1 MKYLSH
7 KTKEKSNLNSIHFI
21 QNEWN
26 PYDIT
31 IFHNIIALNTNIG
44 YFTLEEFLNSFND
57 ASQLNYMEPEYKE
70 KVVEAYWE
78 NQEEF
83 PNEDLMYFDGDFSYR
98 DKVLIANYS
107 KNTKMLEQILA
118 DSNASIRQEL
128 IKRKDLPP
136 YIVDQLICDS
146 DTGIRLGILDLL
158 PLTKEQIKLYIKEN
172 EERIVATLFTKYGES
187 FDDEMV
193 DYFVK
198 NGSNEIREEIS
209 AFPFTNITL
218 TDEQIDFLSQSENS
232 SLRTKEHLILYHRVS
247 ERIINFL
254 LNLND
259 ISLIKAIAYHRND
272 LTKAM
277 VDKIIESNDNAAMLS
292 LLQNTQL
299 CLKSTSL
306 YQYATLQILK
316 SDDIELLKIA
326 ISYYTRMQNITY
338 LRLPT
343 ELIEHLIQVNYKKG
357 GLKFSNFILRIQGIP
372 QYLAELIILNSLTHC
387 KIDSEPE
394 KYNWYYT
401 LKKNAQYQL
410 IIQKVMDYIMI

>member
-7 KTKEKSNLNSIHFI
+7 KTKEKSNLNSTHFI

-26 PYDIT
+26 PYNIT

-57 ASQLNYMEPEYKE
+57 ASQLNYLEPEYKE

-107 KNTKMLEQILA
+107 KNTKMLERILA

-128 IKRKDLPP
+128 IKRTDLPS

-146 DTGIRLGILDLL
+146 DTGIRFGILDLL
-158 PLTKEQIKLYIKEN
+158 PLTKEQIKLYVKEN
-172 EERIVATLFTKYGES
+172 DERIVATLLAKYGES

-198 NGSNEIREEIS
+198 NGSNEIKEEIS
-209 AFPFTNITL
+209 AFHFTNITL
-218 TDEQIDFLSQSENS
+218 TDEQIDFLCQSENS
-232 SLRTKEHLILYHRVS
+232 NLRTKEHLISSHKLS
-247 ERIINFL
+247 ERVLNFL
-254 LNLND
+254 LNLNN
-259 ISLIKAIAYHRND
+259 ISLIRAIAYYRYD
-272 LTKAM
+272 LTKSM
-277 VDKIIESNDNAAMLS
+277 VEKIIESNEHSAMLS
-292 LLQNTQL
+292 LLQNSKL
-299 CLKSTSL
+299 CLNSTSL
-306 YQYATLQILK
+306 YQYAALQILK
-316 SDDIELLKIA
+316 SDDIELLKVA
-326 ISYYTRMQNITY
+326 LGYYARMQDINY

-343 ELIEHLIQVNYKKG
+343 ELMEHLVQVNDKKG
-357 GLKFSNFILRIQGIP
+357 GHKFINFLLRVQGIP
-372 QYLAELIILNSLTHC
+372 QYLVELVIFDSLT
-387 KIDSEPE
+387 KSKTDRMSV

-401 LKKNAQYQL
+401 LNKNSQYQL
-410 IIQKVMDYIMI
+410 IIQKVMNIL

>member
-1 MKYLSH
+1 MKHLFAKPKK
-7 KTKEKSNLNSIHFI
+7 KTNLADTHSSQDEF
-21 QNEWN
+21 N
-26 PYDIT
+26 PCNIT
-31 IFHNIIALNTNIG
+31 IFHNIIATHTGFLTLDE
-44 YFTLEEFLNSFND
+44 FTNSFND
-57 ASQLNYMEPEYKE
+57 ASQLNYFEPEYKE
-70 KVVEAYWE
+70 KVVQAYWE
-78 NQEEF
+78 NQREF

-98 DKVLIANYS
+98 DKILIANYS
-107 KNTKMLEQILA
+107 KNIKMLEQILA
-118 DSNASIRQEL
+118 DSNTSIRQEL
-128 IKRKDLPP
+128 TKRKDLPP

-146 DTGIRLGILDLL
+146 DTYIRLRMIDSH
-158 PLTKEQIKLYIKEN
+158 PLTKEQIKLYIKEDD
-172 EERIVATLFTKYGES
+172 ERIVVTLFTKYIHI

-198 NGSNEIREEIS
+198 NGSNELKDEIS
-209 AFPFTNITL
+209 AFPFTNIAL
-218 TDEQIDFLSQSENS
+218 TDEQIDFLSQAENS
-232 SLRTKEHLILYHRVS
+232 SLRTKEHLIIYHRVS
-247 ERIINFL
+247 ERVINSL

-259 ISLIKAIAYHRND
+259 ISLIKAIAYHRHD

-277 VDKIIESNDNAAMLS
+277 VDKIIESNDNSAMLS
-292 LLQNTQL
+292 VLQNTQL

-306 YQYATLQILK
+306 YQYVALQVLK

-326 ISYYTRMQNITY
+326 ISYYARMQNIAY

-372 QYLAELIILNSLTHC
+372 QYLAELIIFNSLTHC
-387 KIDSEPE
+387 KIDSESE

-410 IIQKVMDYIMI
+410 IIQKVMNYIMI

>member
-1 MKYLSH
+1 MKYLFY
-7 KTKEKSNLNSIHFI
+7 KTKEKTNLADTNSIQDEH
-21 QNEWN
+21 NLC
-26 PYDIT
+26 DIT
-31 IFHNIIALNTNIG
+31 IFHNIIATYTGFLTL
-44 YFTLEEFLNSFND
+44 YEFTNSFND
-57 ASQLNYMEPEYKE
+57 ASQLNYFEPEYKE
-70 KVVEAYWE
+70 KVVQAYWE
-78 NQEEF
+78 NQREF

-98 DKVLIANYS
+98 DKILIANYS
-107 KNTKMLEQILA
+107 KNIKMLEQILA

-128 IKRKDLPP
+128 TKRKDLPP

-146 DTGIRLGILDLL
+146 DTCIRLGMIDSH
-158 PLTKEQIKLYIKEN
+158 PLTKEQIKLYVKEDY
-172 EERIVATLFTKYGES
+172 ERIVATLFTKYIHT

-209 AFPFTNITL
+209 SFPFTNIVL
-218 TDEQIDFLSQSENS
+218 TDEQIDFLAQSENS
-232 SLRTKEHLILYHRVS
+232 SLRTKEHLISYHRLS
-247 ERIINFL
+247 ERVINSL

-259 ISLIKAIAYHRND
+259 ISLIKAIAYHRHD

-306 YQYATLQILK
+306 YQYVALQVLK

-326 ISYYTRMQNITY
+326 ISYYARMQNITY

-343 ELIEHLIQVNYKKG
+343 ELIEQLIQVNYKKG

-387 KIDSEPE
+387 KIDSESE

-410 IIQKVMDYIMI
+410 IIQKVMNYIMI

>member
-57 ASQLNYMEPEYKE
+57 ASQLDYLEPEYKE

-78 NQEEF
+78 NQNEF
-83 PNEDLMYFDGDFSYR
+83 PNEDLMCFDGDFSYR

-118 DSNASIRQEL
+118 DSNSSIRQEL

-146 DTGIRLGILDLL
+146 DTGIRFGILDLL
-158 PLTKEQIKLYIKEN
+158 PLTKEQIKLYVKEN
-172 EERIVATLFTKYGES
+172 DERIVATLLAKYGES

-198 NGSNEIREEIS
+198 NGSNEIKEEIS
-209 AFPFTNITL
+209 AFHFTNITL
-218 TDEQIDFLSQSENS
+218 TDEQIDFLCQSENS
-232 SLRTKEHLILYHRVS
+232 NLRTKEHLISSHKLS
-247 ERIINFL
+247 ERVLNFL
-254 LNLND
+254 LNLNN
-259 ISLIKAIAYHRND
+259 ISLIRAIAYYRHD

-277 VDKIIESNDNAAMLS
+277 IDKIIESNEDSAMLS
-292 LLQNTQL
+292 LLQNSKL
-299 CLKSTSL
+299 CLNSTSL
-306 YQYATLQILK
+306 YQYAALQILK
-316 SDDIELLKIA
+316 SDDIELLKVA
-326 ISYYTRMQNITY
+326 LGYYARMQDINY

-343 ELIEHLIQVNYKKG
+343 ELMEHLVQVNDKKG
-357 GLKFSNFILRIQGIP
+357 GHKFINFLLRVQGIP
-372 QYLAELIILNSLTHC
+372 QYLVELVIFDSLTKC
-387 KIDSEPE
+387 KTDRMSV

-401 LKKNAQYQL
+401 LNKNSQYQL
-410 IIQKVMDYIMI
+410 IIQKVMNYITF

>member
-118 DSNASIRQEL
+118 DSNSSIRQEL

-146 DTGIRLGILDLL
+146 DTGIRFGILDLL
-158 PLTKEQIKLYIKEN
+158 PLTKEQIKLYVKEN
-172 EERIVATLFTKYGES
+172 DERIVATLLAKYGES

-198 NGSNEIREEIS
+198 NGSNEIKEEIS

-218 TDEQIDFLSQSENS
+218 TDEQIDFLCQLENS
-232 SLRTKEHLILYHRVS
+232 NLRTKEHLISSHKLS
-247 ERIINFL
+247 ERVLNFL
-254 LNLND
+254 LNLNN
-259 ISLIKAIAYHRND
+259 ISLIRAIAYYRYD
-272 LTKAM
+272 LTKSM
-277 VDKIIESNDNAAMLS
+277 VEKIIESNEHSAMLS
-292 LLQNTQL
+292 LLQNSKL

-306 YQYATLQILK
+306 YQYAALQILK
-316 SDDIELLKIA
+316 SDDIELLKVA
-326 ISYYTRMQNITY
+326 LGYYARMQDITY

-343 ELIEHLIQVNYKKG
+343 ELMEHLVQVNDKKG
-357 GLKFSNFILRIQGIP
+357 GHKFINFLLRVQGIP
-372 QYLAELIILNSLTHC
+372 QYLVELVIFDSLIKCKTDRMLVKHNLYYILN
-387 KIDSEPE
+387 
-394 KYNWYYT
+394 
-401 LKKNAQYQL
+401 KNTQYQL
-410 IIQKVMDYIMI
+410 IIQKVMNYIMV

>member
-57 ASQLNYMEPEYKE
+57 ASQLDYLEPEYKE

-78 NQEEF
+78 NQNEF
-83 PNEDLMYFDGDFSYR
+83 PNEDLMCFDGDFSYR

-118 DSNASIRQEL
+118 DSNSSIRQEL

-146 DTGIRLGILDLL
+146 DTGIRFGILDLL
-158 PLTKEQIKLYIKEN
+158 PLTKEQIKLYVKEN
-172 EERIVATLFTKYGES
+172 DERIVATLLAKYGES

-198 NGSNEIREEIS
+198 NGSNEIKEEIS

-232 SLRTKEHLILYHRVS
+232 SLRTKEHLISSHKLS
-247 ERIINFL
+247 ERVLNFL
-254 LNLND
+254 LNLNN
-259 ISLIKAIAYHRND
+259 ISLIRAIAYYRYD
-272 LTKAM
+272 LTKSM
-277 VDKIIESNDNAAMLS
+277 VEKIIESNEHSAMLS
-292 LLQNTQL
+292 LLQNSKL

-306 YQYATLQILK
+306 YQYAALQILK
-316 SDDIELLKIA
+316 SDDIELLKVA
-326 ISYYTRMQNITY
+326 LGYYARMQDITY

-343 ELIEHLIQVNYKKG
+343 ELMEHLVQVNDKKG
-357 GLKFSNFILRIQGIP
+357 GHKFINFLLRVQGIP
-372 QYLAELIILNSLTHC
+372 QYLVELVIFDSLTKC
-387 KIDSEPE
+387 KTDRMSV
-394 KYNWYYT
+394 KHNWYYI
-401 LKKNAQYQL
+401 LNKNTQYQL
-410 IIQKVMDYIMI
+410 IIQKVMNIL

>member
-57 ASQLNYMEPEYKE
+57 ASQLDYLEPEYKE

-107 KNTKMLEQILA
+107 KNTEMLERILA

-136 YIVDQLICDS
+136 YIVDQLICDL
-146 DTGIRLGILDLL
+146 DTGIRFGILDLL
-158 PLTKEQIKLYIKEN
+158 PLTKEQIKLYVKEN
-172 EERIVATLFTKYGES
+172 DERIVATLLAKYGES

-198 NGSNEIREEIS
+198 NGSNEIKEEIS
-209 AFPFTNITL
+209 AFHFTNITL
-218 TDEQIDFLSQSENS
+218 TDEQIDFLIQAENS
-232 SLRTKEHLILYHRVS
+232 SLRTKEHLISSHKLS
-247 ERIINFL
+247 ERVLNFL
-254 LNLND
+254 LNLNN
-259 ISLIKAIAYHRND
+259 ISLIRAIAYYRYD
-272 LTKAM
+272 LTKSM
-277 VDKIIESNDNAAMLS
+277 VEKIIESNEHSAMLS
-292 LLQNTQL
+292 LLQNSKL

-306 YQYATLQILK
+306 YQYAALQILK
-316 SDDIELLKIA
+316 SDDIELLKVA
-326 ISYYTRMQNITY
+326 LGYYARMQDITY

-343 ELIEHLIQVNYKKG
+343 ELIEHLVQVNDKKG
-357 GLKFSNFILRIQGIP
+357 GHKFINFLLRVQGIP
-372 QYLAELIILNSLTHC
+372 QYLVELVIFDSLAKC
-387 KIDSEPE
+387 KTDRMSV
-394 KYNWYYT
+394 KYNWYYI
-401 LKKNAQYQL
+401 LNKNSQYQL
-410 IIQKVMDYIMI
+410 IIQKVMNIL

>member
-57 ASQLNYMEPEYKE
+57 ASQLDYLEPEYKE

-78 NQEEF
+78 NQNEF
-83 PNEDLMYFDGDFSYR
+83 PNEDLMCFDGDFSYR

-146 DTGIRLGILDLL
+146 DTGIRFGILDLL
-158 PLTKEQIKLYIKEN
+158 PLTKEQIKLYVKEN
-172 EERIVATLFTKYGES
+172 DERIVATLFAKYGET

-198 NGSNEIREEIS
+198 NGSNEIKEEIS
-209 AFPFTNITL
+209 AFHFTNITL
-218 TDEQIDFLSQSENS
+218 TDEQIDFLIQSENS
-232 SLRTKEHLILYHRVS
+232 SLRTKEHLISSHKLS
-247 ERIINFL
+247 ERVLNFL
-254 LNLND
+254 LNLNN
-259 ISLIKAIAYHRND
+259 ISLIRAIAYYRHN

-277 VDKIIESNDNAAMLS
+277 IDKIIESNEDSAMLS
-292 LLQNTQL
+292 LLQNTKL

-306 YQYATLQILK
+306 YQYAALQILK
-316 SDDIELLKIA
+316 SDDIELLKVA
-326 ISYYTRMQNITY
+326 LGYYARMQDIIY

-343 ELIEHLIQVNYKKG
+343 ELMVHLVQVNDKKG
-357 GLKFSNFILRIQGIP
+357 GHKFINFLLRVQGIP
-372 QYLAELIILNSLTHC
+372 QYLVELVIFDSLTKC
-387 KIDSEPE
+387 KTDRMSV

-401 LKKNAQYQL
+401 LNKNSQYQP
-410 IIQKVMDYIMI
+410 IIQKVMNIL

>member
-7 KTKEKSNLNSIHFI
+7 KTKEKSNLNSTHFI
-21 QNEWN
+21 QNEWD

-146 DTGIRLGILDLL
+146 NTGIRLGILDLL
-158 PLTKEQIKLYIKEN
+158 PLTKEQIKLYVKEN
-172 EERIVATLFTKYGES
+172 DERIVATLLAKYGES

-198 NGSNEIREEIS
+198 NGSNEIKEEIS
-209 AFPFTNITL
+209 AFHFTNITL
-218 TDEQIDFLSQSENS
+218 TDEQIDFLIQSENS
-232 SLRTKEHLILYHRVS
+232 SLRTKEHLISSHKLS
-247 ERIINFL
+247 ERVLNFL
-254 LNLND
+254 LNLNN
-259 ISLIKAIAYHRND
+259 ISLIRAIAYYRYD

-277 VDKIIESNDNAAMLS
+277 IDKIIKSNEHSAMLS
-292 LLQNTQL
+292 LLQNSKL

-306 YQYATLQILK
+306 YQYAALQILK
-316 SDDIELLKIA
+316 SDDIELLKVA
-326 ISYYTRMQNITY
+326 LGYYARMQDITY

-343 ELIEHLIQVNYKKG
+343 ELIEHLVQVNDKKG
-357 GLKFSNFILRIQGIP
+357 GHKFINFLLRVQGIP
-372 QYLAELIILNSLTHC
+372 QYLVELVIFDSLAKC
-387 KIDSEPE
+387 KTDRMSV
-394 KYNWYYT
+394 KYNWYYI
-401 LKKNAQYQL
+401 LNKNSQYQL
-410 IIQKVMDYIMI
+410 IIQKVMNIL

>member
-57 ASQLNYMEPEYKE
+57 ASQLNYLEPEYKE

-83 PNEDLMYFDGDFSYR
+83 PNEDLIYFDGDFSYR

-136 YIVDQLICDS
+136 YIVAQLICDS
-146 DTGIRLGILDLL
+146 DIGIRLGILDLL
-158 PLTKEQIKLYIKEN
+158 PLTKEQIKLYVKEN
-172 EERIVATLFTKYGES
+172 DERIVATLLAKYGES

-198 NGSNEIREEIS
+198 NGSNEIKEEIS
-209 AFPFTNITL
+209 AFHFTNITL
-218 TDEQIDFLSQSENS
+218 TDDQIDFLIQSENS
-232 SLRTKEHLILYHRVS
+232 SLRTKEHLISSHKLS
-247 ERIINFL
+247 EPVLNFL
-254 LNLND
+254 LNLNN
-259 ISLIKAIAYHRND
+259 ISLIRAIAYYRHD
-272 LTKAM
+272 LTKEM
-277 VDKIIESNDNAAMLS
+277 INKIIESNEDSAMLS
-292 LLQNTQL
+292 LLQNSKL

-306 YQYATLQILK
+306 YQYAALQILK
-316 SDDIELLKIA
+316 SDDIELLKVA
-326 ISYYTRMQNITY
+326 LGYYARMQDITY

-343 ELIEHLIQVNYKKG
+343 ELIEHLVQVNDKKG
-357 GLKFSNFILRIQGIP
+357 GHKFINFLLRVQGIP
-372 QYLAELIILNSLTHC
+372 QYLVELVIFDSLTKC
-387 KIDSEPE
+387 KTDRMSV
-394 KYNWYYT
+394 KYNWYYI
-401 LKKNAQYQL
+401 LNKNSQYQL
-410 IIQKVMDYIMI
+410 IIQKVMNIL

>member
-1 MKYLSH
+1 MKHIFY
-7 KTKEKSNLNSIHFI
+7 KPKETVNQTITLYPI
-21 QNEWN
+21 QDNEN
-26 PYDIT
+26 VKDIT
-31 IFHNIIALNTNIG
+31 IFHNIIATHNWFLTLDE
-44 YFTLEEFLNSFND
+44 FTNSFND
-57 ASQLNYMEPEYKE
+57 ASQLDYLEPEYKE
-70 KVVEAYWE
+70 KVVQTYWE
-78 NQEEF
+78 NQKEF
-83 PNEDLMYFDGDFSYR
+83 PNEDLMYFDGNFSYR
-98 DKVLIANYS
+98 DKILIANYS

-118 DSNASIRQEL
+118 DSNALIRQEL
-128 IKRKDLPP
+128 TKRKDLPL

-146 DTGIRLGILDLL
+146 DTCIRLGMIDSH
-158 PLTKEQIKLYIKEN
+158 PLTKEQIKLYIKEDD
-172 EERIVATLFTKYGES
+172 ERIVATLFAKYIHI

-198 NGSNEIREEIS
+198 NGSNEIKEEIS
-209 AFPFTNITL
+209 AFPFTNIVL

-232 SLRTKEHLILYHRVS
+232 SLITKEHLISYHKLS
-247 ERIINFL
+247 ERVINSL

-259 ISLIKAIAYHRND
+259 ISLIKAISYHRHD
-272 LTKAM
+272 LTKEM
-277 VDKIIESNDNAAMLS
+277 VDKIIESNDNASMLS

-306 YQYATLQILK
+306 YQYAALKILK
-316 SDDIELLKIA
+316 NDDIELLKIA
-326 ISYYTRMQNITY
+326 ISYYIRMQNITY

-372 QYLAELIILNSLTHC
+372 QYLAELIIFNSLTHC
-387 KIDSEPE
+387 KIDSKSE

-410 IIQKVMDYIMI
+410 IIQKVMNYIMI

>member
-57 ASQLNYMEPEYKE
+57 ASQLDYLEPEYKE

-78 NQEEF
+78 NQNEF
-83 PNEDLMYFDGDFSYR
+83 PNEDLMCFDGDFSYR

-118 DSNASIRQEL
+118 DSNSSIRQEL

-146 DTGIRLGILDLL
+146 DTGIRFGILDLL
-158 PLTKEQIKLYIKEN
+158 PLTKEQIKLYVKEN
-172 EERIVATLFTKYGES
+172 DERIVATLLAKYGES

-198 NGSNEIREEIS
+198 NGSNEIKEEIS
-209 AFPFTNITL
+209 AFHFTNITL
-218 TDEQIDFLSQSENS
+218 TDEQIDFLIQSENS
-232 SLRTKEHLILYHRVS
+232 SLRTKEHLISSHKLS
-247 ERIINFL
+247 ERVLNFL
-254 LNLND
+254 LNLNN
-259 ISLIKAIAYHRND
+259 ISLIRAIAYYRYD
-272 LTKAM
+272 LTKSM
-277 VDKIIESNDNAAMLS
+277 VEKIIESNEHSAMLS
-292 LLQNTQL
+292 LFQNTKL

-306 YQYATLQILK
+306 YQYAALQILK
-316 SDDIELLKIA
+316 SDDIELLKVA
-326 ISYYTRMQNITY
+326 LGYYSRMQDITY

-343 ELIEHLIQVNYKKG
+343 ELMEHLVQVNDKKG
-357 GLKFSNFILRIQGIP
+357 GHKFINFLLRIQGIP
-372 QYLAELIILNSLTHC
+372 QYLVELVIFDSLTKC
-387 KIDSEPE
+387 KTDRMSV

-401 LKKNAQYQL
+401 LNKNSQYQL
-410 IIQKVMDYIMI
+410 IIQKVMNIL

>member
-7 KTKEKSNLNSIHFI
+7 KTKEKSNLNSTHFI

-57 ASQLNYMEPEYKE
+57 ASQLNYLEPEYKE
-70 KVVEAYWE
+70 NVVEAYWE

-107 KNTKMLEQILA
+107 KNTKMLERILA

-146 DTGIRLGILDLL
+146 DTGIRFGILDLL
-158 PLTKEQIKLYIKEN
+158 PLSKEQIKLYVKEN
-172 EERIVATLFTKYGES
+172 DERIVATLLAKYSES

-198 NGSNEIREEIS
+198 NGSNEIKEEIA
-209 AFPFTNITL
+209 AFHFTNITL
-218 TDEQIDFLSQSENS
+218 TDDQIDFLIQAENS
-232 SLRTKEHLILYHRVS
+232 SLRTKEHLISSHKLS
-247 ERIINFL
+247 EPVLNFL
-254 LNLND
+254 LNLNN
-259 ISLIKAIAYHRND
+259 ISLIIAIAYYRHD
-272 LTKAM
+272 LTKSM
-277 VDKIIESNDNAAMLS
+277 IDKIIESNELSAMLS
-292 LLQNTQL
+292 LLQNTKL

-306 YQYATLQILK
+306 YQYAALRILK
-316 SDDIELLKIA
+316 SDDIELLKVA
-326 ISYYTRMQNITY
+326 LGYYARMQDITY

-343 ELIEHLIQVNYKKG
+343 ELMGHLVQVNDKKG
-357 GLKFSNFILRIQGIP
+357 GHKFINFLLRVQGIP
-372 QYLAELIILNSLTHC
+372 QYLVELVIFDSLTKC
-387 KIDSEPE
+387 KTDRMSV
-394 KYNWYYT
+394 KYNWYYI
-401 LKKNAQYQL
+401 LNKNSQYQL
-410 IIQKVMDYIMI
+410 IIQKVMNYITF

>member
-1 MKYLSH
+1 MKHIFY
-7 KTKEKSNLNSIHFI
+7 KPKETVNQTITLYPI
-21 QNEWN
+21 QDNEN
-26 PYDIT
+26 VKDIT
-31 IFHNIIALNTNIG
+31 IFHNIIATHNWFLTLDE
-44 YFTLEEFLNSFND
+44 FTNSFND
-57 ASQLNYMEPEYKE
+57 ASQLDYLEPEYKE
-70 KVVEAYWE
+70 KVVQTYWE
-78 NQEEF
+78 NQKEF
-83 PNEDLMYFDGDFSYR
+83 PNEDLMYFDGDFSSR
-98 DKVLIANYS
+98 DKILIANYS

-118 DSNASIRQEL
+118 DSNTLIRQEL
-128 IKRKDLPP
+128 TKRKDLPL

-146 DTGIRLGILDLL
+146 DTYIRLGMIDSH
-158 PLTKEQIKLYIKEN
+158 PLTKEQIKLYIKEDD
-172 EERIVATLFTKYGES
+172 ERIVATLLAKYIHI

-198 NGSNEIREEIS
+198 NGSNEIKEEIS
-209 AFPFTNITL
+209 AFPFTNIVL

-232 SLRTKEHLILYHRVS
+232 SLITKEHLISYHKLS
-247 ERIINFL
+247 ERVINSL

-259 ISLIKAIAYHRND
+259 ISLIKAIAYHRHD
-272 LTKAM
+272 LTKEM
-277 VDKIIESNDNAAMLS
+277 VDKIIESNDNASMLS

-306 YQYATLQILK
+306 YQYVALKILK

-326 ISYYTRMQNITY
+326 ISYYVRMQNITY

-372 QYLAELIILNSLTHC
+372 QYLAELIIFNSLTHC
-387 KIDSEPE
+387 KIDSKSE

-410 IIQKVMDYIMI
+410 IIQKVMNYIMI

>member
-7 KTKEKSNLNSIHFI
+7 KTKEKSNLNSTHFI

-57 ASQLNYMEPEYKE
+57 ASQLNYLEPEYKE
-70 KVVEAYWE
+70 NVVEAYWE

-107 KNTKMLEQILA
+107 KNTKMLERILA

-146 DTGIRLGILDLL
+146 DTGIRFGILDLL
-158 PLTKEQIKLYIKEN
+158 PLSKEQIKLYVKEN
-172 EERIVATLFTKYGES
+172 DERIVATLLAKYSES

-198 NGSNEIREEIS
+198 NGSNEIKEEIS
-209 AFPFTNITL
+209 AFHFTNITL
-218 TDEQIDFLSQSENS
+218 TDEQIDFLIQSENS
-232 SLRTKEHLILYHRVS
+232 SLRTKEHLISSHKLS
-247 ERIINFL
+247 ERVLNFL
-254 LNLND
+254 LNLNN
-259 ISLIKAIAYHRND
+259 ISLIIAIAYYRYD
-272 LTKAM
+272 LTKSM
-277 VDKIIESNDNAAMLS
+277 IDKIIKSNEHSAMFS
-292 LLQNTQL
+292 LLQNTKL

-306 YQYATLQILK
+306 YQYAALQILK
-316 SDDIELLKIA
+316 SDDIELLKVA
-326 ISYYTRMQNITY
+326 LGYYARMQDITY

-343 ELIEHLIQVNYKKG
+343 ELMEHLAQVNDKKG
-357 GLKFSNFILRIQGIP
+357 GHKFINFLLRVQGIP
-372 QYLAELIILNSLTHC
+372 QYLVELVIFDSLAKC
-387 KIDSEPE
+387 KTDRMSV
-394 KYNWYYT
+394 KYNWYYI
-401 LKKNAQYQL
+401 LNKNSQYQL
-410 IIQKVMDYIMI
+410 IIQKVMNIL

>member
-57 ASQLNYMEPEYKE
+57 ASQLDYLEPEYKE
-70 KVVEAYWE
+70 KVVEAYLE
-78 NQEEF
+78 NQNEF
-83 PNEDLMYFDGDFSYR
+83 PNEDLMCFDGDFSYR

-118 DSNASIRQEL
+118 DSNSSIRQEL

-146 DTGIRLGILDLL
+146 DTGIRFGILDLL
-158 PLTKEQIKLYIKEN
+158 PLTKEQIKLYVKEN
-172 EERIVATLFTKYGES
+172 DERIVATLLAKYGES

-198 NGSNEIREEIS
+198 NGSNEIKEEIS
-209 AFPFTNITL
+209 AFHFTNITL
-218 TDEQIDFLSQSENS
+218 TDEQIDFLIQSENS
-232 SLRTKEHLILYHRVS
+232 SLRTKEHLISSHKLS
-247 ERIINFL
+247 ERVLNFL
-254 LNLND
+254 LNLNN
-259 ISLIKAIAYHRND
+259 ISLIRAIAYYRYD
-272 LTKAM
+272 LTKSM
-277 VDKIIESNDNAAMLS
+277 VEKIIESNEHSAMLS
-292 LLQNTQL
+292 LFQNTKL

-306 YQYATLQILK
+306 YQYAALQILK
-316 SDDIELLKIA
+316 SDDIELLKVA
-326 ISYYTRMQNITY
+326 LGYYSRMQDITY

-343 ELIEHLIQVNYKKG
+343 ELMEHLVQVNDKKG
-357 GLKFSNFILRIQGIP
+357 GHKFINFLLRIQGIP
-372 QYLAELIILNSLTHC
+372 QYLVELVIFDSLTKC
-387 KIDSEPE
+387 KTDRMSV

-401 LKKNAQYQL
+401 LNKNSQYQL
-410 IIQKVMDYIMI
+410 IIQKVMNIL

>member
-57 ASQLNYMEPEYKE
+57 ASQLNYLEPEYNE

-128 IKRKDLPP
+128 IKRKDLPS

-146 DTGIRLGILDLL
+146 DTGIRFGILDLL
-158 PLTKEQIKLYIKEN
+158 PLSKEQIKLYVKEN
-172 EERIVATLFTKYGES
+172 DERIVATLFAKYGEI

-198 NGSNEIREEIS
+198 NGSNEIKEEIS
-209 AFPFTNITL
+209 AFHFTNITL
-218 TDEQIDFLSQSENS
+218 TDEQIDFLIQSENS
-232 SLRTKEHLILYHRVS
+232 SLRTKEHLISSHKLS
-247 ERIINFL
+247 EPVLNFL
-254 LNLND
+254 LNLNN
-259 ISLIKAIAYHRND
+259 ISLIRAIAYYRHD
-272 LTKAM
+272 LTKTM
-277 VDKIIESNDNAAMLS
+277 IDKIIESNEDSAVLS
-292 LLQNTQL
+292 LLQNTKL

-306 YQYATLQILK
+306 YQYAALQILK
-316 SDDIELLKIA
+316 SDDIELLKVA
-326 ISYYTRMQNITY
+326 LGYYSRMQDITY

-343 ELIEHLIQVNYKKG
+343 ELMEHLVQVNDKKG
-357 GLKFSNFILRIQGIP
+357 GHKFINFLLRVQGIP
-372 QYLAELIILNSLTHC
+372 QYLVELVIFDSLAKC
-387 KIDSEPE
+387 KTDRMSV
-394 KYNWYYT
+394 KYNWYYI
-401 LKKNAQYQL
+401 LNKNSQYQL
-410 IIQKVMDYIMI
+410 IIQKVMNIL

>member
-7 KTKEKSNLNSIHFI
+7 KTKEKSNLNSTHFI

-31 IFHNIIALNTNIG
+31 IFHNIIALNTNID

-57 ASQLNYMEPEYKE
+57 ASQLDYLEPEYKE
-70 KVVEAYWE
+70 KVVQTYWE
-78 NQEEF
+78 NQKEF
-83 PNEDLMYFDGDFSYR
+83 PNEDLMYFDGNFSYR
-98 DKVLIANYS
+98 DKILIANYS

-118 DSNASIRQEL
+118 DSNALIRQEL
-128 IKRKDLPP
+128 TKRKDLPL

-146 DTGIRLGILDLL
+146 DTCIRLGMIDSH
-158 PLTKEQIKLYIKEN
+158 PLTKEQIKLYIKEDD
-172 EERIVATLFTKYGES
+172 ERIVATLFAKYIHI

-198 NGSNEIREEIS
+198 NGSNEIKEEIS
-209 AFPFTNITL
+209 AFPFTNIVL

-232 SLRTKEHLILYHRVS
+232 SLITKEHLISYHKLS
-247 ERIINFL
+247 ERVINSL

-259 ISLIKAIAYHRND
+259 ISLIKAISYHRHD
-272 LTKAM
+272 LTKEM
-277 VDKIIESNDNAAMLS
+277 VDKIIESNDNASMLS

-306 YQYATLQILK
+306 YQYAALKILK
-316 SDDIELLKIA
+316 NDDIELLKIA
-326 ISYYTRMQNITY
+326 ISYYIRMQNITY

-372 QYLAELIILNSLTHC
+372 QYLAELIIFNSLTHC
-387 KIDSEPE
+387 KIDSKSE

-410 IIQKVMDYIMI
+410 IIQKVMNYIMI

>member
-57 ASQLNYMEPEYKE
+57 ASQLNYLEPEYKE

-83 PNEDLMYFDGDFSYR
+83 PNEDLIYFDGDFSYR

-136 YIVDQLICDS
+136 YIVAQLICDL
-146 DTGIRLGILDLL
+146 DTGIRFGILDLL
-158 PLTKEQIKLYIKEN
+158 PLTKEQIKLYVKEN
-172 EERIVATLFTKYGES
+172 DERIVATLLAKYGES

-198 NGSNEIREEIS
+198 NGSNEIKEEIS
-209 AFPFTNITL
+209 AFHFTNITL
-218 TDEQIDFLSQSENS
+218 TDEQIDFLIQAENS
-232 SLRTKEHLILYHRVS
+232 SLRTKEHLISSHKLS
-247 ERIINFL
+247 ERVLNFL
-254 LNLND
+254 LNLNN
-259 ISLIKAIAYHRND
+259 ISLIRAIAYYRYD
-272 LTKAM
+272 LTKSM
-277 VDKIIESNDNAAMLS
+277 IEKIIESNEHSAMLS
-292 LLQNTQL
+292 LLQNRKL

-306 YQYATLQILK
+306 YQYAALQILK
-316 SDDIELLKIA
+316 SDDIELLKVA
-326 ISYYTRMQNITY
+326 LGYYSRMQDITY

-343 ELIEHLIQVNYKKG
+343 ELMEHLVQVNDKKG
-357 GLKFSNFILRIQGIP
+357 GHKFINFLLRIQGIP
-372 QYLAELIILNSLTHC
+372 QYLVELVIFDSLTKC
-387 KIDSEPE
+387 KTDRMSV
-394 KYNWYYT
+394 KYNWYYI
-401 LKKNAQYQL
+401 LNKNSQYQL
-410 IIQKVMDYIMI
+410 IIQKVMNIL

>member
-7 KTKEKSNLNSIHFI
+7 KTKEKSNLNSIHYI

-57 ASQLNYMEPEYKE
+57 ASQLDYLEPEYKE

-146 DTGIRLGILDLL
+146 NTGIRLGILDLL
-158 PLTKEQIKLYIKEN
+158 PLTKEQIKLYVKEN
-172 EERIVATLFTKYGES
+172 DERIVATLLAKYGES

-198 NGSNEIREEIS
+198 NGSNEIKEEIS
-209 AFPFTNITL
+209 AFHFTNITL
-218 TDEQIDFLSQSENS
+218 TDEQIDFLIKSENS
-232 SLRTKEHLILYHRVS
+232 SLRTKEHLISSHKLS
-247 ERIINFL
+247 EPVLNFL
-254 LNLND
+254 LNLNH
-259 ISLIKAIAYHRND
+259 ISLIRAIAYYRHD
-272 LTKAM
+272 LTKEM
-277 VDKIIESNDNAAMLS
+277 INKIIESNEDSAMLS
-292 LLQNTQL
+292 LLQNSKL

-306 YQYATLQILK
+306 YQYAALQILK

-326 ISYYTRMQNITY
+326 LGYYARMQDITY

-343 ELIEHLIQVNYKKG
+343 ELMEHLVQVNDKKG
-357 GLKFSNFILRIQGIP
+357 GYKFINFLLRVQGIP
-372 QYLAELIILNSLTHC
+372 QYLVELVIFDSLTKC
-387 KIDSEPE
+387 KTDRMSV
-394 KYNWYYT
+394 KYNWYYI
-401 LKKNAQYQL
+401 LNKNSQYQL
-410 IIQKVMDYIMI
+410 IIQKLMNIL

>member
-57 ASQLNYMEPEYKE
+57 ASQLDYLEPEYKE

-78 NQEEF
+78 NQNEF
-83 PNEDLMYFDGDFSYR
+83 PNEDLMCFDGDFSYR

-118 DSNASIRQEL
+118 DSNSSIRQEL

-146 DTGIRLGILDLL
+146 DTGIRFGILDLL
-158 PLTKEQIKLYIKEN
+158 PLTKEQIKLYVKEN
-172 EERIVATLFTKYGES
+172 DERIVATLLAKYGES

-198 NGSNEIREEIS
+198 NGSNEIKEEIS
-209 AFPFTNITL
+209 AFHFTNITL
-218 TDEQIDFLSQSENS
+218 TDDQIDFLIQSENS
-232 SLRTKEHLILYHRVS
+232 SLRTKEHLISSHKLS
-247 ERIINFL
+247 EPVLNFL
-254 LNLND
+254 LNLNN
-259 ISLIKAIAYHRND
+259 ISLIRAIAYYRHD
-272 LTKAM
+272 LTKEM
-277 VDKIIESNDNAAMLS
+277 INKIIESNEDSAMLS
-292 LLQNTQL
+292 LLQNSKL

-306 YQYATLQILK
+306 YQYAALQILK

-326 ISYYTRMQNITY
+326 LGYYARMQDITY

-343 ELIEHLIQVNYKKG
+343 ELMEHLVQVNDKKG
-357 GLKFSNFILRIQGIP
+357 GYKFINFLLRVQGIP
-372 QYLAELIILNSLTHC
+372 QYLVELVIFDSLTKC
-387 KIDSEPE
+387 KTDRMSV
-394 KYNWYYT
+394 KYNWYYI
-401 LKKNAQYQL
+401 LNKNSQYQL
-410 IIQKVMDYIMI
+410 IIQKVMNIL

>member
-57 ASQLNYMEPEYKE
+57 ASQLDYLEPEYKE

-83 PNEDLMYFDGDFSYR
+83 PNEDLIYFDGDFSYR

-128 IKRKDLPP
+128 IKRKDLPS

-146 DTGIRLGILDLL
+146 DTGIKFGILDLL
-158 PLTKEQIKLYIKEN
+158 PLTKEQIKLYVKEN
-172 EERIVATLFTKYGES
+172 DERIVATLLAKYGES

-198 NGSNEIREEIS
+198 NGSNEIKEEIS
-209 AFPFTNITL
+209 AFHFTNITL
-218 TDEQIDFLSQSENS
+218 TDEQIDFLIQSENS
-232 SLRTKEHLILYHRVS
+232 SLRTKEHLISSHKLS
-247 ERIINFL
+247 ERVLNFL
-254 LNLND
+254 LNLNN
-259 ISLIKAIAYHRND
+259 ISLIRAIAYYRHD

-277 VDKIIESNDNAAMLS
+277 IDKIIESNEDSAMLS
-292 LLQNTQL
+292 LLQNTKL

-306 YQYATLQILK
+306 YQYAALQILK
-316 SDDIELLKIA
+316 SDDIELLKVA
-326 ISYYTRMQNITY
+326 LGYYARMQDIIY

-343 ELIEHLIQVNYKKG
+343 ELMVHLVQVNDKKG
-357 GLKFSNFILRIQGIP
+357 GHKFINFLLRVQGIP
-372 QYLAELIILNSLTHC
+372 QYLVELVIFDSLAKC
-387 KIDSEPE
+387 KTDRMSV
-394 KYNWYYT
+394 KYNWYYI
-401 LKKNAQYQL
+401 LNKNSQYQL
-410 IIQKVMDYIMI
+410 IIQKVMNIL

>member
-57 ASQLNYMEPEYKE
+57 ASQLDYLEPEYKE

-78 NQEEF
+78 NQNEF

-118 DSNASIRQEL
+118 DNNASIRQKL
-128 IKRKDLPP
+128 IKRKDLPS

-146 DTGIRLGILDLL
+146 DTGIRFGILDLL
-158 PLTKEQIKLYIKEN
+158 PLTKEQIKLYVKEN
-172 EERIVATLFTKYGES
+172 DERIVATLLAKYGES

-198 NGSNEIREEIS
+198 NGSNEIKEEIS
-209 AFPFTNITL
+209 AFHFTNITL
-218 TDEQIDFLSQSENS
+218 TDEQIDFLCQSENS
-232 SLRTKEHLILYHRVS
+232 NLRTKEHLISSHKLS
-247 ERIINFL
+247 ERVLNFL
-254 LNLND
+254 LNLNN
-259 ISLIKAIAYHRND
+259 ISLIRAIAYYRYD
-272 LTKAM
+272 LTKSM
-277 VDKIIESNDNAAMLS
+277 VEKIIESNEHSAMLS
-292 LLQNTQL
+292 LLQNSKL

-306 YQYATLQILK
+306 YQYAALQILK
-316 SDDIELLKIA
+316 SDDIELLKVA
-326 ISYYTRMQNITY
+326 LGYYARMQDITY

-343 ELIEHLIQVNYKKG
+343 ELMEHLVQVNDKKG
-357 GLKFSNFILRIQGIP
+357 GHKFINFLLRVQGIP
-372 QYLAELIILNSLTHC
+372 QYLVELVIFDSLTKC
-387 KIDSEPE
+387 KTDRMSV

-401 LKKNAQYQL
+401 LNKNSQYQL
-410 IIQKVMDYIMI
+410 IIQKVMNIL

>member
-57 ASQLNYMEPEYKE
+57 ASQLDYLEPEYKE

-78 NQEEF
+78 NQNEF
-83 PNEDLMYFDGDFSYR
+83 PNEDLMCFDGDFSYR

-118 DSNASIRQEL
+118 DSNSSIRQEL

-146 DTGIRLGILDLL
+146 DTGIRFGILDLL
-158 PLTKEQIKLYIKEN
+158 PLTKEQIKLYVKEN
-172 EERIVATLFTKYGES
+172 NERIVATLLAKYGES

-198 NGSNEIREEIS
+198 NGSNEIKEEIS
-209 AFPFTNITL
+209 AFHFTNITL
-218 TDEQIDFLSQSENS
+218 TDEQIDFLCQSENS
-232 SLRTKEHLILYHRVS
+232 NLRTKEHLISSHKLS
-247 ERIINFL
+247 ERVLNFL
-254 LNLND
+254 LNLNN
-259 ISLIKAIAYHRND
+259 ISLIRAIAYYRYD
-272 LTKAM
+272 LTKSM
-277 VDKIIESNDNAAMLS
+277 VEKIIESNEHSAMLS
-292 LLQNTQL
+292 LLQNSKL

-306 YQYATLQILK
+306 YQYAALQILK
-316 SDDIELLKIA
+316 SDDIELLKVA
-326 ISYYTRMQNITY
+326 LGYYARMQDITY

-343 ELIEHLIQVNYKKG
+343 ELMEHLVQVNDKKG
-357 GLKFSNFILRIQGIP
+357 GHKFINFLLRVQGIP
-372 QYLAELIILNSLTHC
+372 QYLVELVIFDSLTKC
-387 KIDSEPE
+387 KTDRMSV
-394 KYNWYYT
+394 KYNWYI
-401 LKKNAQYQL
+401 LNKNSQYQL
-410 IIQKVMDYIMI
+410 IIQKVMNIL

>member
-57 ASQLNYMEPEYKE
+57 ASQLDYLEPEYKE

-78 NQEEF
+78 NQNEF

-118 DSNASIRQEL
+118 DNNASIRQEL
-128 IKRKDLPP
+128 IKRKDLPS

-146 DTGIRLGILDLL
+146 DTGIRFGILDLL
-158 PLTKEQIKLYIKEN
+158 PLTKEQIKLYVKEN
-172 EERIVATLFTKYGES
+172 DERIVATLFAKYGET

-198 NGSNEIREEIS
+198 NGSNEIKEEIS
-209 AFPFTNITL
+209 AFHFTNITL
-218 TDEQIDFLSQSENS
+218 TDEQIDFLIQSENS
-232 SLRTKEHLILYHRVS
+232 SLRTKEHLISSHKLS
-247 ERIINFL
+247 ECVLNFL
-254 LNLND
+254 LNLNN
-259 ISLIKAIAYHRND
+259 ISLIRAIAYYRHD

-277 VDKIIESNDNAAMLS
+277 IDKIIESNEDSAMLS
-292 LLQNTQL
+292 LLQNTKL

-306 YQYATLQILK
+306 YQYAALQILK
-316 SDDIELLKIA
+316 SDDIELLKVA
-326 ISYYTRMQNITY
+326 LGYYARMQDIIY

-343 ELIEHLIQVNYKKG
+343 ELMVHLVQVNDKKG
-357 GLKFSNFILRIQGIP
+357 GHKFINFLLRVQGIP
-372 QYLAELIILNSLTHC
+372 QYLVELVIFDSLAKC
-387 KIDSEPE
+387 KTDRMSV
-394 KYNWYYT
+394 KYNWYYI
-401 LKKNAQYQL
+401 LNKNSQYQL
-410 IIQKVMDYIMI
+410 IIQKVMNIL

>member
-1 MKYLSH
+1 MKHIFY
-7 KTKEKSNLNSIHFI
+7 KPKETVNQTITLYPI
-21 QNEWN
+21 QDNEN
-26 PYDIT
+26 VKDIT
-31 IFHNIIALNTNIG
+31 IFHNIIATHNWFLTLDE
-44 YFTLEEFLNSFND
+44 FTNSFND
-57 ASQLNYMEPEYKE
+57 ASQLDYLEPEYKE
-70 KVVEAYWE
+70 KVVQTYWK
-78 NQEEF
+78 NQKEF

-98 DKVLIANYS
+98 DKILIANYS

-118 DSNASIRQEL
+118 DSNTLIRQEL
-128 IKRKDLPP
+128 TKRKDLPL

-146 DTGIRLGILDLL
+146 DTCIRLGMIDSH
-158 PLTKEQIKLYIKEN
+158 PLTKEQIKLYIKEDD
-172 EERIVATLFTKYGES
+172 ERIVATLFAKYIHI

-198 NGSNEIREEIS
+198 NGSNEIKEEIS
-209 AFPFTNITL
+209 AFPFTNIVL

-232 SLRTKEHLILYHRVS
+232 SLITKEHLISYHKLS
-247 ERIINFL
+247 ERVINSL

-259 ISLIKAIAYHRND
+259 ISLIKAISYHRHD
-272 LTKAM
+272 LTKEM
-277 VDKIIESNDNAAMLS
+277 VDKIIESNDNASMLS

-306 YQYATLQILK
+306 YQYAALKILK

-326 ISYYTRMQNITY
+326 ISYYVRMQNITY

-372 QYLAELIILNSLTHC
+372 QYLAELIIFNSLTHC
-387 KIDSEPE
+387 KIDSKSE

-410 IIQKVMDYIMI
+410 IIQKVMNYIMI